1 MSASD
6 NMKIDFSFEEEI
18 SEEES
23 GVETQQTSSMRETRR
38 NKRLLFQE
46 FRAQALQREIHERYA
61 PLRPSPLRN
70 EIDPA
75 DLPNP
80 EIPDGETIDDLQSDN
95 ARPYDGTESDSDGA
109 ERSNRAGSSSGSSSD
124 EWDESEGLKLRRQ
137 RRVGN
142 GAEEDR
148 CVVIGR
154 SMTRTS
160 PDPEWAVVLRLMMGA
175 MVVAG
180 PRRCTELKCGLG
192 KGL

>member
-18 SEEES
+18 PEEES
-23 GVETQQTSSMRETRR
+23 GVETQQTSSMVSLPERAHCLSAPKASKGPHTDFGQRETRR

-75 DLPNP
+75 DLPDP
-80 EIPDGETIDDLQSDN
+80 EIPDGETIDDPQSDK
-95 ARPYDGTESDSDGA
+95 ARPYDRTESDSDGA

-124 EWDESEGLKLRRQ
+124 E
-137 RRVGN
+137 
-142 GAEEDR
+142 
-148 CVVIGR
+148 
-154 SMTRTS
+154 
-160 PDPEWAVVLRLMMGA
+160 
-175 MVVAG
+175 
-180 PRRCTELKCGLG
+180 
-192 KGL
+192 